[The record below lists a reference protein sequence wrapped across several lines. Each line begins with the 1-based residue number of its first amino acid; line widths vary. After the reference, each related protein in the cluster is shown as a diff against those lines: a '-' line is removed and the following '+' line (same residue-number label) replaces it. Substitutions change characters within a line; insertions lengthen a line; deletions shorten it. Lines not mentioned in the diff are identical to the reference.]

1 MKYTEAQ
8 GREIMERLAK
18 ATGKVPEKAP
28 KSAKRAPVERSAL
41 EVDMESQIA
50 AAGLQKP
57 ETEAFYLVGSRHR
70 LDFCW
75 RDRKIGLEVQGEP
88 HRIKGRFK
96 ADMVKRAEGL
106 LQGWRILEVGRD
118 EIKSGQAIE
127 WLKKLMEGL

>member
-1 MKYTEAQ
+1 MKYTESQ
-8 GREIMERLAK
+8 GREIMDRLAK
-18 ATGKVPEKAP
+18 ATGKAVKPAPRRATIAVPT
-28 KSAKRAPVERSAL
+28 RSPL
-41 EVDMESQIA
+41 EADMESQIA
-50 AAGLQKP
+50 AAGLPKP

-75 RDRKIGLEVQGEP
+75 RGRKLGLECQGEP

-96 ADMVKRAEGL
+96 ADIGKRAEGL

-127 WLKKLMEGL
+127 WLKKLLEAP